1 MDDQTSAVRELPQ
14 VTHAATARPEF
25 RLIRRGY
32 EPTAVDA
39 QIERLHRRTA
49 ELEQQIAELEKEIA
63 ELERSS
69 SPEAAVEHALE
80 QFGQEVAGVL
90 SRARE
95 TAHEI
100 TGSAQRDAD
109 ELMAETR
116 REMTDM
122 TQRAERRV
130 RELDLDAEAIL
141 AERDRIIND
150 ARELARQLLALAQTA
165 SDRFPA
171 ALEAAADAVIEVES
185 E

>member
-1 MDDQTSAVRELPQ
+1 M
-14 VTHAATARPEF
+14 
-25 RLIRRGY
+25 
-32 EPTAVDA
+32 
-39 QIERLHRRTA
+39 
-49 ELEQQIAELEKEIA
+49 
-63 ELERSS
+63 SS

-100 TGSAQRDAD
+100 TGSAQREAD
-109 ELMAETR
+109 ELMARTR
-116 REMTDM
+116 AEAADI

-150 ARELARQLLALAQTA
+150 ARDLARQLLSLAQTA

-171 ALEAAADAVIEVES
+171 SLEAAPEAVIDAELE
-185 E
+185 

>member
-1 MDDQTSAVRELPQ
+1 MTQ
-14 VTHAATARPEF
+14 AAAARPEF

-32 EPTAVDA
+32 EPAAVDA
-39 QIERLHRRTA
+39 QIELLRRRIV
-49 ELEQQIAELEKEIA
+49 ELETM
-63 ELERSS
+63 SS

-95 TAHEI
+95 AAAEI
-100 TGSAQRDAD
+100 TGTAQRDAD
-109 ELMAETR
+109 ELMARTHAEA
-116 REMTDM
+116 TDM

-150 ARELARQLLALAQTA
+150 ARELARQLLALAQSA
-165 SDRFPA
+165 ADRFPA
-171 ALEAAADAVIEVES
+171 SLEAAAEVVIEIEP